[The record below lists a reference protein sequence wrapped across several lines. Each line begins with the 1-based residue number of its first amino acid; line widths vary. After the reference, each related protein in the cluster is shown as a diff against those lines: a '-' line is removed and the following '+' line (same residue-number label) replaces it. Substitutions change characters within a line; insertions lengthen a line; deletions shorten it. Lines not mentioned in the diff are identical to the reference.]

1 VQISVIIPVFN
12 GAGTLPLCL
21 QALTDSQYQAAEY
34 LVIDDG
40 STDDSASLAE
50 RLGATVLSTGGRCGP
65 AKARNLGAR
74 HASGDLLLFVDA
86 DVSVHPDTLG
96 RIAQRFETEPDLDAL
111 IGAYDDSPADPG
123 LVSQFKNLMHRFV
136 HQQGNRQA
144 STFWCGCG
152 AVKRDVYRELGGLD
166 ESYRRS
172 SVEDIEFGFRMMHS
186 GRKLALDPFI
196 QCKHLK
202 VWTLWNLVRTDVLQ
216 RGIPW
221 TELILRTR
229 YLPNDLNLR
238 WSQRISV
245 VLSILLVLLGGL
257 EVWQVLA
264 GHILLPASIGAV
276 GILVSL
282 AGIGFLNRGFYKFLA
297 SLKGRRFS
305 LLAVFLYLLYCIYC
319 GVSFALGT
327 GLYVLRATLPESL
340 LQPSAPEI
348 PYTCEDLLPGR
359 HTKIEVARQ
368 ETPQKE
374 AIPADEIVLGAGPAG
389 LTAAL
394 RTFGKGSPLL
404 ERKPQVSQAANSR
417 SSRKGRTASESGS
430 C

>member
-1 VQISVIIPVFN
+1 MRISVIIPVFN
-12 GAGTLPLCL
+12 GAGTLPFCL
-21 QALTDSQYQAAEY
+21 QALADSHYQAAEC

-40 STDDSASLAE
+40 STDGSAALAE

-96 RIAQRFETEPDLDAL
+96 RIAERFETEPDLDSL
-111 IGAYDDSPADPG
+111 IGAYDDSPTDPG
-123 LVSQFKNLMHRFV
+123 LVSQFKNLMHRYV
-136 HQQGNRQA
+136 HEHGNRQA
-144 STFWCGCG
+144 FTFWCGCG
-152 AVKRDVYRELGGLD
+152 AVKRDVYLELGGLD

-186 GRKLALDPFI
+186 GRKLALDPSI

-202 VWTLWNLVRTDVLQ
+202 VWTFWNLVRTDVLQ

-238 WSQRISV
+238 WSQRVSV
-245 VLSILLVLLGGL
+245 VLSFLLVLSGGL
-257 EVWQVLA
+257 EVWQIAA
-264 GHILLPASIGAV
+264 GHVLLPASMLAAGAFA
-276 GILVSL
+276 SL
-282 AGIGFLNRGFYKFLA
+282 AGIGFLNRGFYQFFA

-305 LLAVFLYLLYCIYC
+305 LFAILLYLLYCVYC
-319 GVSFALGT
+319 GISF
-327 GLYVLRATLPESL
+327 
-340 LQPSAPEI
+340 
-348 PYTCEDLLPGR
+348 
-359 HTKIEVARQ
+359 
-368 ETPQKE
+368 
-374 AIPADEIVLGAGPAG
+374 VLGAG
-389 LTAAL
+389 LYAL
-394 RTFGKGSPLL
+394 RHPVRIPRTAIRSEDSAYPPKIPARTARSIDVARRDFP
-404 ERKPQVSQAANSR
+404 PAAVPGDEVVLALADMPVPNSR
-417 SSRKGRTASESGS
+417 NPRKVRTASGSGS